1 MKRARAGRLDTG
13 IAVAQG
19 LTEIQIAIL
28 ACLLEAR
35 GRVVSYQT
43 LCAVSGHSQ
52 AHERHRHVLSQRMIG
67 IKRAL
72 SKHKS
77 PHVVAVARKIGY
89 ALCELA

>member
-1 MKRARAGRLDTG
+1 MKRAKVRKLDTG
-13 IAVAQG
+13 IAIAQG
-19 LTEIQIAIL
+19 LTETQIAIL
-28 ACLLEAR
+28 ACLSEAV
-35 GRVVSYQT
+35 GRVVSFQT

-72 SKHKS
+72 NKHKS
-77 PHVVAVARKIGY
+77 PYVVAVARRIGY